1 MGYPWILSRAFSSFY
16 GFLLVTFH
24 IGIVVNQFI
33 DFIPNLE
40 CATGKQMDNKGV
52 NLTAN
57 VTKDDRISIPQLDL
71 KQMNLTANVTKDDRI
86 SIPQLDLKHKCN
98 GSEVKAEINKYFT
111 TFSGFIVYMLVGS
124 VAFQIYLL
132 AYLVKH
138 TNTFENKMSHA
149 SGFLRWG
156 AAMFG
161 LGSFIWHILELFL
174 FVKIGIDDSTYRFHS
189 VTSFLSNMFIIL
201 QVIDLE

>member
-40 CATGKQMDNKGV
+40 CATGKQMD
-52 NLTAN
+52 
-57 VTKDDRISIPQLDL
+57 
-71 KQMNLTANVTKDDRI
+71 LTANVTKDDRI

-98 GSEVKAEINKYFT
+98 NESEVKAEINKYFT

>member
-40 CATGKQMDNKGV
+40 CATGKQMD
-52 NLTAN
+52 LTAN

-132 AYLVKH
+132 ANLVKH

-201 QVIDLE
+201 QVTDFE

>member
-40 CATGKQMDNKGV
+40 CATGKQMDNKG
-52 NLTAN
+52 
-57 VTKDDRISIPQLDL
+57 
-71 KQMNLTANVTKDDRI
+71 MNLTANVTKEDKI

-98 GSEVKAEINKYFT
+98 GSEVEVEINKYFT

-138 TNTFENKMSHA
+138 NNTFENKMSHA

-156 AAMFG
+156 AAIFG

-189 VTSFLSNMFIIL
+189 VTSFFSNMFIIL
-201 QVIDLE
+201 QVTVTDLEQSWG

>member
-1 MGYPWILSRAFSSFY
+1 
-16 GFLLVTFH
+16 
-24 IGIVVNQFI
+24 
-33 DFIPNLE
+33 
-40 CATGKQMDNKGV
+40 
-52 NLTAN
+52 
-57 VTKDDRISIPQLDL
+57 
-71 KQMNLTANVTKDDRI
+71 
-86 SIPQLDLKHKCN
+86 
-98 GSEVKAEINKYFT
+98 
-111 TFSGFIVYMLVGS
+111 MLVGS

>member
-40 CATGKQMDNKGV
+40 CATGKQMD
-52 NLTAN
+52 LTAN

-132 AYLVKH
+132 ANLVKH